1 MKRHAWSAIKAQTTP
16 EVRAGIEAEARS
28 LSERSLSDADAE
40 TSTNATKAGQPV
52 FAYGSNM
59 CRGRLLDYKVHPE
72 GPGQPAQLR
81 GYVLRLNKVGR
92 RRGRRSGKGNIEQCP
107 AETVWGV
114 LYTIPDHEL
123 TVLDAGEGP
132 GYQRVR
138 LRVESSGGPV
148 DAWVHVAKEPSNDP
162 DLRPY
167 GWYKRFIVEGA
178 RSHGL
183 PAEYVAKLEAIEADD
198 DPDQE
203 WERNRRSLTCD

>member
-1 MKRHAWSAIKAQTTP
+1 MKRHTWSDIKAQTTP
-16 EVRAGIEAEARS
+16 EVRARIEAEARS
-28 LSERSLSDADAE
+28 LLEGSATGANAE
-40 TSTNATKAGQPV
+40 TSIHAKNVSQPV

-59 CRGRLLDYKVHPE
+59 CLGRLLDYKVHPE

-81 GYVLRLNKVGR
+81 GYVLRLNKLGR
-92 RRGRRSGKGNIEQCP
+92 RRGRRSGKGNIEQCA

-114 LYTIPDHEL
+114 LYKIPDHEL

-138 LRVESSGGPV
+138 LRVESSDGPV

-178 RSHGL
+178 RSHDL
-183 PAEYVAKLEAIEADD
+183 PAEYIAKLEAIEAVD